1 MRRRRAAGATAAV
14 MLLALCAHIVYA
26 AIGAGASDLAD
37 ALIDQGAR
45 QLVTISAVVLCVLSV
60 RRGDPDRGSWL
71 ALAIGLGVWVA
82 GNSYWDLV
90 LVHQEDPPI
99 PSLADAGRLAFYPF
113 AYLCLGLHVRRTV
126 RAVPASMWLDGL
138 VGVLAV
144 AALGMAT
151 VVAPIVA
158 GIGGS
163 TAELVVNAAYPIC
176 DVLLLALVIAFL
188 GLAGGGR
195 GRAWTLLGAGFA
207 LFAAAD
213 TAYLYLLA
221 GGVAVSGPALKSVYL
236 LGIATIALAS
246 WQRPATVRRR
256 RRAGRR
262 ILALPFAACTV
273 SIGMLLLSGLGSAH
287 PVASCFAAAALVVA
301 MIRTSLSV
309 QELARMAETRR
320 QASTDELTGLPNR
333 RWFDR
338 ELRRAIDRARADDE
352 ELALLVI
359 DLDHFKELNDTLGHH
374 AGDRVLAQLGP
385 RIRTALRA
393 EDHVARLGGDEFAAL
408 LPGAGAAEGAGER
421 IAAALSERFSVEG
434 IELQIA
440 ASIGVALFPEH
451 GDDAETLLQ
460 RADVAMYQAKHRRSG
475 TEFYAR
481 ERDRHT
487 RERLQLIG
495 ELRDAVA
502 RDHLTLHFQPK
513 LDLGRNRINGVEAL
527 VRWPHPT
534 RGMVPP
540 DEFIPLAEQTGVI
553 GPLTELVIRKALRQ
567 AADWAARGIAL
578 TMAVNVSATNL
589 LENGWTE
596 GVLAA
601 LERHGVRPDRF
612 VVEITEDVLMTD
624 PDRSLTALAVLSAA
638 GVRVAL
644 DDFGTGY
651 SSLSYLKRLPVDEL
665 KIDRSF
671 VFEMGTDPAD
681 AAIVQTAVDLG
692 RRLGISVAAEGV
704 EDADTLR
711 RLTEYGAMT
720 AQGFHIARPMPAR
733 DLEEWLAAG
742 GFVLRAAA
750 DHEDVERARPVDAL
764 HAVQLDV
771 GRRGRA

>member
-1 MRRRRAAGATAAV
+1 VDLVLAPFARLLPIAGDVGARRRRAAAAATAILLLSLAAHVIYAV
-14 MLLALCAHIVYA
+14 
-26 AIGAGASDLAD
+26 IGEGASPLAD
-37 ALIDQGAR
+37 VLVNQVAR
-45 QLVTISAVVLCVLSV
+45 QLTMISAALLCALSV
-60 RRGDPDRGSWL
+60 RRGDPDGGAWL
-71 ALAIGLGVWVA
+71 ALAIGLGLWVV
-82 GNSYWDLV
+82 GNSYWSLF
-90 LVHQEDPPI
+90 LAEAENPPI
-99 PSLADAGRLAFYPF
+99 PSPADAGRLAFYPF
-113 AYLCLGLHVRRTV
+113 ACLCLGLHAR
-126 RAVPASMWLDGL
+126 RAVRGIPGSMWLDGL

-144 AALGMAT
+144 AAIGIAFMVGPILAT
-151 VVAPIVA
+151 TR
-158 GIGGS
+158 GS
-163 TAELVVNAAYPIC
+163 TVELVVDAAYPIG
-176 DVLLLALVIAFL
+176 DILLLALVAAFL
-188 GLAGGGR
+188 GLAGR
-195 GRAWTLLGAGFA
+195 L
-207 LFAAAD
+207 
-213 TAYLYLLA
+213 
-221 GGVAVSGPALKSVYL
+221 
-236 LGIATIALAS
+236 
-246 WQRPATVRRR
+246 
-256 RRAGRR
+256 
-262 ILALPFAACTV
+262 
-273 SIGMLLLSGLGSAH
+273 
-287 PVASCFAAAALVVA
+287 
-301 MIRTSLSV
+301 
-309 QELARMAETRR
+309 AETRR

-338 ELRRAIDRARADDE
+338 ELRRAIDHARAADE
-352 ELALLVI
+352 ALALLVI

-385 RIRTALRA
+385 RILSALR
-393 EDHVARLGGDEFAAL
+393 EGDRVARLGGDEFAVL
-408 LPGAGAAEGAGER
+408 LRGAGAAEGAGER
-421 IAAALSERFSVEG
+421 IAAALSERSTVED

-440 ASIGVALFPEH
+440 ASIGVALFPVH

-460 RADVAMYQAKHRRSG
+460 RADVAMYQAKRRRSG

-481 ERDRHT
+481 ERDMHT

-589 LENGWTE
+589 LEDGWTE

-601 LERHGVRPDRF
+601 QERHGVRPDRF

-681 AAIVQTAVDLG
+681 AAIVQTAVD
-692 RRLGISVAAEGV
+692 SAAGSTS
-704 EDADTLR
+704 ASPPGSRT
-711 RLTEYGAMT
+711 
-720 AQGFHIARPMPAR
+720 PAR
-733 DLEEWLAAG
+733 CG
-742 GFVLRAAA
+742 G
-750 DHEDVERARPVDAL
+750 
-764 HAVQLDV
+764 
-771 GRRGRA
+771 

>member
-26 AIGAGASDLAD
+26 GIGAGASELAD
-37 ALIDQGAR
+37 ALINKGAR
-45 QLVTISAVVLCVLSV
+45 QLVTVSAVVLCVLSV

-71 ALAIGLGVWVA
+71 ALAIGLGAWVA

-90 LVHQEDPPI
+90 LAHQEDPPI
-99 PSLADAGRLAFYPF
+99 PSLADAGWLAFYPF

-126 RAVPASMWLDGL
+126 RGVPASMWLDGL

-163 TAELVVNAAYPIC
+163 TAELVVNAAYPIS

-195 GRAWTLLGAGFA
+195 GRAWTLLAAGFA

-221 GGVAVSGPALKSVYL
+221 SGVAVSGPVLKSVYL
-236 LGIATIALAS
+236 LGIATIALAP
-246 WQRPATVRRR
+246 WQRPVTVRAR

-273 SIGMLLLSGLGSAH
+273 AIGMLLLSGLGSAH

-338 ELRRAIDRARADDE
+338 ELRRAIDRARADGE

-393 EDHVARLGGDEFAAL
+393 DDHVARLGGDEFAAL

-589 LENGWTE
+589 LEDGWTE

-720 AQGFHIARPMPAR
+720 AQGFHIARPMPAH

-750 DHEDVERARPVDAL
+750 DDEDVERARPVDAF

>member
-1 MRRRRAAGATAAV
+1 VRRRRLAAAVAAV
-14 MLLALCAHIVYA
+14 MLLGLAAHLVYA
-26 AIGAGASDLAD
+26 VIGAGTSGLAD
-37 ALIDQGAR
+37 LLVNKVAR
-45 QLVTISAVVLCVLSV
+45 QLTMVCAAILCALSV
-60 RRGDPDRGSWL
+60 RGGDPDHRSWR
-71 ALAIGLGVWVA
+71 ALAIGLGVYVA
-82 GNSYWDLV
+82 GQIYWDLI

-99 PSLADAGRLAFYPF
+99 PSLADAGWLAFYPF

-126 RAVPASMWLDGL
+126 RGVPASMWLDGL

-144 AALGMAT
+144 AALGIAT

-163 TAELVVNAAYPIC
+163 RIELIVNAAYPIA

-195 GRAWTLLGAGFA
+195 GKAWTLLGAGFA

-213 TAYLYLLA
+213 TGYLYLLA

-236 LGIATIALAS
+236 LGVATIALAP
-246 WQRPATVRRR
+246 WQRPVTVRRR
-256 RRAGRR
+256 RYADWRL
-262 ILALPFAACTV
+262 LALPFASCTGA
-273 SIGMLLLSGLGSAH
+273 IGLLLLASLRHVDA
-287 PVASCFAAAALVVA
+287 VAACFAAAALVVA
-301 MIRTSLSV
+301 MVRTSVSV
-309 QELARMAETRR
+309 HELRRFAETRR

-338 ELRRAIDRARADDE
+338 ELRRAIDHARVAGD

-385 RIRTALRA
+385 RIRTALRSG
-393 EDHVARLGGDEFAAL
+393 DQVARLGGDEFAVV
-408 LPGAGAAEGAGER
+408 LPGEGAAEGAGER

-434 IELQIA
+434 IDLQIA
-440 ASIGVALFPEH
+440 ASIGVALFPHH

-460 RADVAMYQAKHRRSG
+460 RADVAMYQAKARRSG

-481 ERDRHT
+481 ERDLHT

-502 RDHLTLHFQPK
+502 QDVLTLHFQPK

-567 AADWAARGIAL
+567 SAEWNARGVVL
-578 TMAVNVSATNL
+578 SMAVNVSATNL
-589 LENGWTE
+589 LEHGWTD

-601 LERHGVRPDRF
+601 LDEHGVRPDRF
-612 VVEITEDVLMTD
+612 IVEITEDVLMTD
-624 PDRSLTALAVLSAA
+624 PDRSLTALAALSAA
-638 GVRVAL
+638 GVRVSL

-671 VFEMGTDPAD
+671 VFEMGTDQAD
-681 AAIVQTAVDLG
+681 AAIVQTAIDLG
-692 RRLGISVAAEGV
+692 RRLGINVAAEGV
-704 EDADTLR
+704 EDAATLR
-711 RLTEYGAMT
+711 RLTDFGAGI
-720 AQGFHIARPMPAR
+720 AQGFHIARPMPAGE
-733 DLEEWLAAG
+733 LEAWLAAG
-742 GFVLRAAA
+742 GFVVSLG
-750 DHEDVERARPVDAL
+750 DDEDVERARPVDAL

-771 GRRGRA
+771 AGGGGA